1 MCSLSSVTFP
11 HKPFQYINMTNW
23 SGTLHQNNI
32 SPNHLAQCITIIYHI
47 ERKKPLIWLYEEIMV
62 SVTLYI
68 GGGKNMEKHTF
79 MWEVMW
85 EEGAHIYGTLGVP
98 NNFSNL
104 CKYN

>member
-1 MCSLSSVTFP
+1 
-11 HKPFQYINMTNW
+11 MTNW

-47 ERKKPLIWLYEEIMV
+47 ERKKPLIWLYEEMMV

-68 GGGKNMEKHTF
+68 GGGKNMEKRTF
-79 MWEVMW
+79 MW